1 MHLTVEIKRLER
13 HDVGVVSK
21 LLVAIVGVL
30 FVVERVGHELAGY
43 ELPVAFPVE
52 SFGPGQLKVILIHVL
67 LYVEAID
74 LLEFVLSLLHG
85 GRVALLALGQEAQ
98 QLQSTYRWINF

>member
-1 MHLTVEIKRLER
+1 MHFTVEIKRLER

-30 FVVERVGHELAGY
+30 FVVERVGHELAGH

-52 SFGPGQLKVILIHVL
+52 SFGPGQLEVILIHVL

-85 GRVALLALGQEAQ
+85 GRVVLLALGQEAQ
-98 QLQSTYRWINF
+98 QLQSTYR